1 MRSGKNKFYKVEFNN
16 DQMIVHDTV
25 AIFIGRFTEN
35 GVWDGRDFEDTGTE
49 MSTFVKENGKW
60 QAISSA
66 FGQPR
71 EPEKELKVSKGFE
84 LPNQFEWKAR

>member
-1 MRSGKNKFYKVEFNN
+1 MTGDCSRYGGYLHRT
-16 DQMIVHDTV
+16 IHC
-25 AIFIGRFTEN
+25 
-35 GVWDGRDFEDTGTE
+35 RDFEDTGTE

-71 EPEKELKVSKGFE
+71 EPEKELKMSKGFE
-84 LPNQFEWKAR
+84 LPIQFEWKAR